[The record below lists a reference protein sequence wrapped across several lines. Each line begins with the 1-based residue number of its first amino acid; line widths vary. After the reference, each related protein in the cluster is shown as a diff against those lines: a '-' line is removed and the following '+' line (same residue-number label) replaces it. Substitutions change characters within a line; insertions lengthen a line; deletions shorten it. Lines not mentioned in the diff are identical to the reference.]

1 MIIAFFRT
9 SSRFLVFGLGLLLGI
24 QVPAF
29 VDQYRLRVDAHY
41 REVSANIA
49 GFQHTADAMFGG
61 DLDALVSYYR
71 ESSDRVFQSDAV
83 SLQAI
88 VDRYQRFRTE
98 QQIMQ
103 GSLTEAAWHVLVAA
117 DAELLDETRA
127 QYTYTVPLDALALQ
141 WGAAIAML
149 VLLLSEAC
157 VFGCVKCAHLAG
169 RRKRSRHELL

>member
-1 MIIAFFRT
+1 MIIAFLRA
-9 SSRFLVFGLGLLLGI
+9 SSRFLIFGLGLLLGI

-49 GFQHTADAMFGG
+49 GFQHTADVMFGG
-61 DLDALVSYYR
+61 SLDALVSYYR
-71 ESSDRVFQSDAV
+71 ESGDQVFQSDAASV
-83 SLQAI
+83 QTI
-88 VDRYQRFRTE
+88 VDRYRRFSAE

-103 GSLTEAAWHVLVAA
+103 GNLAKAAWHVLVAA
-117 DAELLDETRA
+117 DAELLDETRE

-149 VLLLSEAC
+149 LLILSEAC
-157 VFGCVKCAHLAG
+157 VFGCVKCTHLVT
-169 RRKRSRHELL
+169 RRKHSRQHLV